1 MFQDFLT
8 AVLSMNI
15 SCCSCDGE
23 QSKRTY
29 VTILMMFPS
38 ILSLCQLH
46 NVYLTGLLSDLTT
59 GTVPGIQEALTKCW
73 FLPQWGPA
81 SNPPCLTTYIILCT
95 HLSTSKDSC
104 TNAHISNHVNSATQN
119 ALPCL
124 ASFDLSLKT
133 QHKHQPP
140 SS

>member
-23 QSKRTY
+23 QSKWTY
-29 VTILMMFPS
+29 VTILVMFPS

-59 GTVPGIQEALTKCW
+59 GEVPGIQEALTIGW

-81 SNPPCLTTYIILCT
+81 SNPPCLTKYIILCT
-95 HLSTSKDSC
+95 HLTPLVKIHAQMPTSLITS
-104 TNAHISNHVNSATQN
+104 IL
-119 ALPCL
+119 LPRMPFP
-124 ASFDLSLKT
+124 A
-133 QHKHQPP
+133 
-140 SS
+140 

>member
-23 QSKRTY
+23 QSKWTY
-29 VTILMMFPS
+29 VTILVMFPS

-59 GTVPGIQEALTKCW
+59 GEVPGIQEALTKCW

-81 SNPPCLTTYIILCT
+81 SNPPCLTKYIILCT
-95 HLSTSKDSC
+95 HLTPLVKIHAQMPTSLITS
-104 TNAHISNHVNSATQN
+104 IL
-119 ALPCL
+119 LPRMPFP
-124 ASFDLSLKT
+124 A
-133 QHKHQPP
+133 
-140 SS
+140 